1 MDRKESRTGYRIGV
15 DVGGTFTD
23 FYALDEASGAVHTG
37 KRPSTPDNPARAIVD
52 GLLALT
58 SRHGIDLAGLRRLSH
73 GTTVGTNALIQRRG
87 GDVVMITTRGFRDLL
102 EIGRQTRPHMYS
114 LVEDHPPPLVERR
127 RRFEI
132 DERMG
137 ADGEAITEPAP
148 DAVAAAVEQVRA
160 SGADACAV
168 CLLFAFRNP
177 EHEHRVT
184 AALRATLPGL
194 PVCTSFEVQ
203 PEFRE
208 YERFSTTVL
217 NAYLQPVLGRYLT
230 TLEEAL
236 ADVAPGASLGI
247 NQSSGGLMSPARAR
261 ALPVRTALSG
271 PAAGAMGAAHVAKL
285 SGRRNVITLD
295 MGGTSADV
303 ALIRDFRAGVSFE
316 RDVAGF
322 PVRLPSVD
330 VETVGAG
337 GGSIAWFDRD
347 GLLKVGPASAGAD
360 PGPACYGRGGRQ
372 PAVTDA
378 NLVLGRLPARGLLA
392 GEMRLDAS
400 LARAAIAPI
409 AERLGFEVER
419 TARGM
424 LDVVVANMVRAI
436 RTISVERG
444 YDPRGFTLMAFGGAG
459 PLHARDVA
467 AALGMR
473 EILVPAAPGILCAQG
488 LIVSDL
494 REDFV
499 AGDRIP
505 GDAAGLRRLARHVE
519 ALAARARAWFD
530 AERIPAAS
538 RRIELA
544 VDARYVGQN
553 FELAVP
559 LAAEGDRRRGRLA
572 VPLRGI
578 ADAPTSA
585 ADRSELGLFPESG
598 DCWSGGPPASAAD
611 GQGTGLFHTSGDD
624 GSDGTVDVD
633 GAMVAPS
640 PESPEK
646 DAPTWRGADAM
657 AVPSPETLRERFL
670 EVHESAYGYANP
682 HDPIEIVNVRLTARG
697 RLVEPP
703 APQAPGDPGP
713 LPEPFERRPV
723 WFDGGSASENIA
735 GGAGDSVA
743 GSTGGDAMRG
753 SGNGAAGS
761 TGENAMGDTT
771 EYTDADAVDHAP
783 GSVAG
788 HIGAGAGEHASE
800 SAPGRT
806 GAGVAGHAPGSVVG
820 HVGAGAAEHASESIP
835 GRTGAGVAGHA
846 PGSVAGHIG
855 AGAAEHASE
864 SVLGRTG
871 AGAVKGAVDC
881 PVYDRRALRAGHT
894 LDGPAIIEQ
903 LDSTTPIFP
912 GDRAVVDS
920 AGNLVIRIHG
930 GAGAGA

>member
-1 MDRKESRTGYRIGV
+1 
-15 DVGGTFTD
+15 
-23 FYALDEASGAVHTG
+23 
-37 KRPSTPDNPARAIVD
+37 
-52 GLLALT
+52 
-58 SRHGIDLAGLRRLSH
+58 
-73 GTTVGTNALIQRRG
+73 
-87 GDVVMITTRGFRDLL
+87 
-102 EIGRQTRPHMYS
+102 
-114 LVEDHPPPLVERR
+114 
-127 RRFEI
+127 
-132 DERMG
+132 MG
-137 ADGEAITEPAP
+137 ADGEAIAEPVP

-160 SGADACAV
+160 SGTDACAV

-177 EHEHRVT
+177 AHENRIA
-184 AALRATLPGL
+184 AALRAALPGL

-236 ADVAPGASLGI
+236 ADVAPGASIGI

-271 PAAGAMGAAHVAKL
+271 PAAGAVGAAHVAKRAGAPRRRDSGDPRGVHGTPGAAHSTKPSGSAETSDSAETSGSAETSDSAKPSGSAKPSDSTQPSGSAET

-303 ALIRDFRAGVSFE
+303 ALIRDFRADISFE

-337 GGSIAWFDRD
+337 GGSVAWFDRD

-360 PGPACYGRGGRQ
+360 PGPACYGRGGGQ
-372 PAVTDA
+372 PTVTDA
-378 NLVLGRLPARGLLA
+378 NLALGRLPARGLLA

-409 AERLGFEVER
+409 ADRLGFGVER

-444 YDPRGFTLMAFGGAG
+444 YDPREFTLMAFGGAG

-494 REDFV
+494 KEDFV

-505 GDAAGLRRLARHVE
+505 GDAAGLRRLAEHVE
-519 ALAARARAWFD
+519 ALGGRARAWFD
-530 AERIPAAS
+530 AERIPAGS
-538 RRIELA
+538 RRVELA

-559 LAAEGDRRRGRLA
+559 LAAEGDRGHDHLAIPRG
-572 VPLRGI
+572 GI
-578 ADAPTSA
+578 ADAPTM
-585 ADRSELGLFPESG
+585 
-598 DCWSGGPPASAAD
+598 AAD
-611 GQGTGLFHTSGDD
+611 GSGTGVLHTSSGDGNGD
-624 GSDGTVDVD
+624 GE
-633 GAMVAPS
+633 GAMAAPS
-640 PESPEK
+640 PE
-646 DAPTWRGADAM
+646 A
-657 AVPSPETLRERFL
+657 LRARFL

-697 RLVEPP
+697 RLGQPP
-703 APQAPGDPGP
+703 APPSPGDPGP

-723 WFDGGSASENIA
+723 WFDGGSAGAPPTGDAGDGAMRDAGESAA
-735 GGAGDSVA
+735 GGIE
-743 GSTGGDAMRG
+743 GDAMGDVRD
-753 SGNGAAGS
+753 STAGS
-761 TGENAMGDTT
+761 IGENAMGDAAECTGSGGA
-771 EYTDADAVDHAP
+771 EHAP
-783 GSVAG
+783 GSAAG
-788 HIGAGAGEHASE
+788 HIEAGAAGSAGAGI
-800 SAPGRT
+800 
-806 GAGVAGHAPGSVVG
+806 VN
-820 HVGAGAAEHASESIP
+820 
-835 GRTGAGVAGHA
+835 
-846 PGSVAGHIG
+846 
-855 AGAAEHASE
+855 
-864 SVLGRTG
+864 
-871 AGAVKGAVDC
+871 GAVDC
-881 PVYDRRALRAGHT
+881 PVYDRRSLRAGHT

-912 GDRAVVDS
+912 GDQAVVDP
-920 AGNLVIRIHG
+920 AGNLVIRIRG
-930 GAGAGA
+930 GAITGP

>member
-1 MDRKESRTGYRIGV
+1 MAWTIGV

-23 FYALDEASGAVHTG
+23 FYALDEASGTVHTG
-37 KRPSTPDNPARAIVD
+37 KRPSTPDNPARAIVE
-52 GLLALT
+52 GLLALAA
-58 SRHGIDLAGLRRLSH
+58 RHGIDLAGLRRLSH

-87 GDVVMITTRGFRDLL
+87 GDVVMITTKGFRDLL

-137 ADGEAITEPAP
+137 ADGEPIVEPSP
-148 DAVAAAVEQVRA
+148 EDIAAAVEQVRA
-160 SGADACAV
+160 SGAEACAV

-177 EHEHRVT
+177 AHEHRIA
-184 AALRATLPGL
+184 AALRSALPGL
-194 PVCTSFEVQ
+194 PVCASFEVQ

-217 NAYLQPVLGRYLT
+217 NAYLQPVLGRYLSA
-230 TLEEAL
+230 LEEAL

-271 PAAGAMGAAHVAKL
+271 PAAGAVGAAHVAKRAGAPRRRD
-285 SGRRNVITLD
+285 SRDTPGAHGDTRSAHDTPGVAHSAEPPGSATPAGRRSVITLD

-303 ALIRDFRAGVSFE
+303 ALIRDFRADGSFE

-337 GGSIAWFDRD
+337 GGSVAWFDRD
-347 GLLKVGPASAGAD
+347 GLLKVGPASAGAE
-360 PGPACYGRGGRQ
+360 PGPACYGRGGEQ
-372 PAVTDA
+372 PTVTDA
-378 NLVLGRLPARGLLA
+378 NLVLGRLSARGLLA

-409 AERLGFEVER
+409 AGRLGFGVER
-419 TARGM
+419 TARGV

-444 YDPRGFTLMAFGGAG
+444 YDPREFTLMAFGGAG

-494 REDFV
+494 KEDFV

-505 GDAAGLRRLARHVE
+505 GDAAGLRRLAEQVE
-519 ALAARARAWFD
+519 ALTARARAWLD
-530 AERIPAAS
+530 AERIPAGS
-538 RRIELA
+538 RQLELA

-559 LAAEGDRRRGRLA
+559 LAAANGDGGSNGR
-572 VPLRGI
+572 
-578 ADAPTSA
+578 SN
-585 ADRSELGLFPESG
+585 
-598 DCWSGGPPASAAD
+598 
-611 GQGTGLFHTSGDD
+611 DD
-624 GSDGTVDVD
+624 GGDG
-633 GAMVAPS
+633 
-640 PESPEK
+640 
-646 DAPTWRGADAM
+646 AM
-657 AVPSPETLRERFL
+657 AVPSPEALRERFL

-697 RLVEPP
+697 RLTEPP
-703 APQAPGDPGP
+703 ALPAPGDPGP

-723 WFDGGSASENIA
+723 WFDDGSVGENTT
-735 GGAGDSVA
+735 GGAGGGIA
-743 GSTGGDAMRG
+743 GSTGKSAIGGTEENAAGNTGGDAT
-753 SGNGAAGS
+753 GNGAECTGAGIAGHTSEESAGS
-761 TGENAMGDTT
+761 TAEGAAGQ
-771 EYTDADAVDHAP
+771 AS
-783 GSVAG
+783 GSAAG
-788 HIGAGAGEHASE
+788 GIGAG
-800 SAPGRT
+800 
-806 GAGVAGHAPGSVVG
+806 V
-820 HVGAGAAEHASESIP
+820 
-835 GRTGAGVAGHA
+835 
-846 PGSVAGHIG
+846 
-855 AGAAEHASE
+855 
-864 SVLGRTG
+864 
-871 AGAVKGAVDC
+871 VKGAVDC
-881 PVYDRRALRAGHT
+881 PVYDRRSLRAGHV
-894 LDGPAIIEQ
+894 LDGPAIVEQ

-920 AGNLVIRIHG
+920 TGNLVIHIHG
-930 GAGAGA
+930 IAQAGRHHEAGRRSKGGVPGP